1 MRVLHMIPDI
11 GISNGVMSVILNYA
25 KAMPENIVFDVLYF
39 HETPQTRKNDIEALG
54 GRVYK
59 IDRPSPKDIITKKSA
74 AFFNEHKN
82 EWDALHI
89 HAPHF
94 AVFIAPE
101 AKKAGIKKICVHCH
115 TTEYS
120 LKGSST
126 RNKLLSLYS
135 KYFINKKFAC
145 SNTAGKLWYGNKP
158 FTVINNAIDCSKYA
172 FNEEIRQRKRKELSL
187 GNSFTVGHIGRTDIP
202 QKNHPFIFQV
212 FAELL
217 KNKPDSKLV
226 LIGAEPTQAL
236 TELSDELDI
245 TDKIMYLGFRS
256 DVNEL
261 LMACDIFLFPSTSEG
276 LPVSVIEAQA
286 AGLRVLMS
294 DTITNEVAVTD
305 LVNAVSLNES
315 YSQWAKAILN
325 EEETERKTPEMVLW
339 DINTVT
345 EKLIGFYNE

>member
-25 KAMPENIVFDVLYF
+25 KAMLENIVFDVLYF

-101 AKKAGIKKICVHCH
+101 AEKAGIKKICVHCH

-145 SNTAGKLWYGNKP
+145 SNSAGKLWYGSKP

-172 FNEEIRQRKRKELSL
+172 FNGEIRQRKRDELSL
-187 GNSFTVGHIGRTDIP
+187 GSSFTVGHIGRTDIP

-217 KNKPDSKLV
+217 KQKSDSKLV
-226 LIGAEPTQAL
+226 LIGAEPTK
-236 TELSDELDI
+236 ELDALSYKLSI
-245 TDKIMYLGFRS
+245 TDKVMYLGFRS

-261 LMACDIFLFPSTSEG
+261 LMACDVFLFPSTSEG

-286 AGLRVLMS
+286 AGLPVIMS
-294 DTITNEVAVTD
+294 DIITNEVAVTD
-305 LVNAVSLNES
+305 LVNAISLNEGRDR
-315 YSQWAKAILN
+315 WAEAVANSIVIS
-325 EEETERKTPEMVLW
+325 RVSPSIPAW
-339 DINTVT
+339 DIDYCKKVLLKYYM
-345 EKLIGFYNE
+345 E